1 MSNSTSS
8 ITAYFLC
15 SLFILLILSVSFT
28 SVIRVD
34 AVRHTKTKSQPDSS
48 QGTETSNDM
57 DTRQSINIQ
66 QELTPN
72 NPSSANHYSINAMDS
87 VNDPTRGNSKVAIL
101 TFDDGYKSQ
110 FTAAKSILDK
120 YNFKATFFVVCN
132 YAEKDANNRMD
143 WKDVTQLHDEG
154 HDIEAHT
161 MNHKDLTTLPLD
173 EVDYELG
180 QSKQC
185 LLNHGIDSTIFSYP
199 FSKGSD
205 NIDIVNMVAKYYR
218 MARINDF
225 PLMFLRCDGFENH
238 QQQNDC
244 RTFTDDGKLTFA
256 NRYSIKSWAHQHVQ
270 DGLIYD
276 DTQMFQKF
284 VEVVNSQNDYNKD
297 TTINAVPIITYHD
310 IKYQN
315 FDYGN
320 EPYDT
325 NVDLFDEEMRYLH
338 DNNFKVI
345 TMSDLGYDGNSN
357 SFYLTPSYL

>member
-1 MSNSTSS
+1 MSSQKYS
-8 ITAYFLC
+8 IIAYFLC
-15 SLFILLILSVSFT
+15 SLFILLILSTPYT
-28 SVIRVD
+28 SIILVD
-34 AVRHTKTKSQPDSS
+34 AVKHTKNKSQPESL
-48 QGTETSNDM
+48 QAAETPNDI
-57 DTRQSINIQ
+57 DTGQRTNIQ
-66 QELTPN
+66 QEVTSN
-72 NPSSANHYSINAMDS
+72 NPSSSTDHSSTSNLDS
-87 VNDPTRGNSKVAIL
+87 VNDPIRGNSKVAIL

-110 FTAAKSILDK
+110 FTVAKSILDK
-120 YNFKATFFVVCN
+120 YDFKATFFVVCN
-132 YAEKDANNRMD
+132 YVEKDANGRMD

-161 MNHKDLTTLPLD
+161 MNHKDLTTLSLD

-185 LLNHGIDSTIFSYP
+185 LLNHGIDSKIFSYP

-205 NIDIVNMVAKYYR
+205 NIDIVNTVAKYYS

-256 NRYSIKSWAHQHVQ
+256 NRYSIKSWAHQHLQ

-284 VEVVNSQNDYNKD
+284 VEVVNSQNNYNKEG
-297 TTINAVPIITYHD
+297 TINAVPIITYHN
-310 IKYQN
+310 ITFQSS
-315 FDYGN
+315 DYEN
-320 EPYDT
+320 QPYDT
-325 NVDLFDEEMRYLH
+325 NADLFDEEMRYLH

-345 TMSDLGYDGNSN
+345 TMSDLGYNGNSN
-357 SFYLTPSYL
+357 SFYITH